1 MSLKKALNGELSR
14 TIDVIRKNKTFLIT
28 THINPE
34 ADAIGSELAFSRL
47 LKKLNKE
54 GCIINESKIPEECKF
69 LPGIDTIKIFPRK
82 SGEFNDSTS
91 RFDKLATL
99 SKVEGLTINP
109 ERSRRIDCM
118 VFLDCSELSRAGRT
132 GELLSPEKN
141 SLNIDHHISNTR
153 FTKVNWVI
161 PDASSTCEMVYR
173 LYRELKVEIDADA
186 ALMLYS
192 GMMVDTGSFRYNN
205 ASAKSYR
212 VAASLIE
219 KGVSPRFVYNRLFEN
234 SKFADIKLL
243 SEVLSTIRH
252 DARGRI
258 AWANISRKILKS
270 KFASIDLAETALS
283 IMRAIAGVELAI
295 IFKEVKDQ
303 KGKIRL
309 NFRSQSK
316 FDCNRLACGFGG
328 GGHKNASGATVSGDL
343 IEIKNKVIR
352 QARKMM
358 AGVSTRMDTDLKT
371 GINT

>member
-1 MSLKKALNGELSR
+1 MSLKKALNSELSR

-47 LKKLNKE
+47 FKKLDKE
-54 GCIINESKIPEECKF
+54 RYIINESQIPEECKF
-69 LPGIDTIKIFPRK
+69 LPGIGTIKIFPRRL
-82 SGEFNDSTS
+82 GEF
-91 RFDKLATL
+91 
-99 SKVEGLTINP
+99 
-109 ERSRRIDCM
+109 DCM
-118 VFLDCSELSRAGRT
+118 VFLDCSEISRAGKA
-132 GELLSPEKN
+132 GELFNPEKN

-161 PDASSTCEMVYR
+161 PHASLTCEMVHQ
-173 LYRELKVEIDADA
+173 LYRELKIEIDADA

-205 ASAKSYR
+205 EIGRSYR
-212 VAASLIE
+212 IAASLIE

-243 SEVLSTIRH
+243 SGVLSTIRH
-252 DARGRI
+252 DASGRI
-258 AWANISRKILKS
+258 AWADISRKILKS
-270 KFASIDLAETALS
+270 RFTAIDLAETALS

>member
-1 MSLKKALNGELSR
+1 MSLKKAVNPKRSRRVNSDLSR

-47 LKKLNKE
+47 LKKLDKE
-54 GCIINESKIPEECKF
+54 GYIINESQIPEECKF
-69 LPGIDTIKIFPRK
+69 LPGIGTIKIFPRK
-82 SGEFNDSTS
+82 LGEF
-91 RFDKLATL
+91 
-99 SKVEGLTINP
+99 
-109 ERSRRIDCM
+109 DCM
-118 VFLDCSELSRAGRT
+118 VFLDCSEISRAGKA
-132 GELLSPEKN
+132 GELFNPEKN

-161 PDASSTCEMVYR
+161 PHASSTCEMVHQ
-173 LYRELKVEIDADA
+173 LYRELKIEIDADA

-283 IMRAIAGVELAI
+283 IMRAISGVELAI

-303 KGKIRL
+303 KGKLRI

-316 FDCNRLACGFGG
+316 FDCNYLASCFGG

-352 QARKMM
+352 QAGKMM
-358 AGVSTRMDTDLKT
+358 AGVSFETADKDDAR
-371 GINT
+371 GYSEV